1 MAKGG
6 SKAKTKETS
15 GRVADNRKAFHNY
28 FIEETLEAGMQL
40 AGTEVRSAR
49 EGGVNLTDSYVR
61 MDKGE
66 AWLIGSRFD
75 PYKPAGPAN
84 HDPARP
90 RKLLLHRRQIDRM
103 AGRIKLEGLTLVVTK
118 IYFDGNGRLKAE
130 LGLAKGKKLHDKR
143 ATARDQDA
151 KREIAR
157 GMRRR
162 G

>member
-1 MAKGG
+1 VAK
-6 SKAKTKETS
+6 SAKAKTKETS

-28 FIEETLEAGMQL
+28 FIEETIEAGMQL

-75 PYKPAGPAN
+75 PYKPAGQQN

-90 RKLLLHRRQIDRM
+90 RKLLLHRRQIDRL

-118 IYFDGNGRLKAE
+118 IYFDKNGRLKAE
-130 LGLAKGKKLHDKR
+130 LGLAKGKKMHDKR
-143 ATARDQDA
+143 ATSREKDA

-157 GMRRR
+157 AMRQR

>member
-1 MAKGG
+1 
-6 SKAKTKETS
+6 
-15 GRVADNRKAFHNY
+15 
-28 FIEETLEAGMQL
+28 
-40 AGTEVRSAR
+40 
-49 EGGVNLTDSYVR
+49 
-61 MDKGE
+61 MDKWE

-75 PYKPAGPAN
+75 PYKPAGQQN

-90 RKLLLHRRQIDRM
+90 RKLLLHRRQIDRL

-118 IYFDGNGRLKAE
+118 IYFDTNGRLKAE

-143 ATARDQDA
+143 ATSRDKDA

-157 GMRRR
+157 AMRQR

>member
-1 MAKGG
+1 VAK
-6 SKAKTKETS
+6 SAKKTKETS

-61 MDKGE
+61 MDKGD

-75 PYKPAGPAN
+75 PYKPAGQQN

-90 RKLLLHRRQIDRM
+90 RKLLLHRRQIDRL

-118 IYFDGNGRLKAE
+118 IYFDTNGRLKAE

-143 ATARDQDA
+143 ATSRDKDA

-157 GMRRR
+157 AMRQR

>member
-1 MAKGG
+1 MAKA
-6 SKAKTKETS
+6 SKKTKETS

-28 FIEETLEAGMQL
+28 FIEETIEAGMQL

-75 PYKPAGPAN
+75 PYKPAGQQN

-90 RKLLLHRRQIDRM
+90 RKLLLHRRQIDRL

-118 IYFDGNGRLKAE
+118 IYFDKNGRLKAE

-143 ATARDQDA
+143 ATSREKDA

-157 GMRRR
+157 AMRQR

>member
-1 MAKGG
+1 MAK
-6 SKAKTKETS
+6 SAKKTKETS

-28 FIEETLEAGMQL
+28 FIEETIEAGMQL

-75 PYKPAGPAN
+75 PYKPAGQQN

-90 RKLLLHRRQIDRM
+90 RKLLLHRRQIDELL
-103 AGRIKLEGLTLVVTK
+103 GRARAKGQTIVPL
-118 IYFDGNGRLKAE
+118 RLYLSRGQAE
-130 LGLAKGKKLHDKR
+130 LAQHWNYPLIRCPD
-143 ATARDQDA
+143 
-151 KREIAR
+151 
-157 GMRRR
+157 
-162 G
+162 

>member
-1 MAKGG
+1 MAKAA
-6 SKAKTKETS
+6 SKKTKETS

-28 FIEETLEAGMQL
+28 FIEETIEAGMQL

-75 PYKPAGPAN
+75 PYKPAGPQN
-84 HDPARP
+84 HEPDRA
-90 RKLLLHRRQIDRM
+90 RKLLLHRRQIDRL

-118 IYFDGNGRLKAE
+118 IYFDQNGRLKAE

-143 ATARDQDA
+143 ATARDKDA

-157 GMRRR
+157 AMHRRR
-162 G
+162 

>member
-1 MAKGG
+1 MAKA
-6 SKAKTKETS
+6 KAKTKETS

-75 PYKPAGPAN
+75 PYKPAGQQN

-118 IYFDGNGRLKAE
+118 IYFDKNGRLKAE

-143 ATARDQDA
+143 ATSREKDA

-157 GMRRR
+157 AMRQR

>member
-1 MAKGG
+1 MAKT
-6 SKAKTKETS
+6 ATRTKETS
-15 GRVADNRKAFHNY
+15 GRVADNRKVFHNY

-40 AGTEVRSAR
+40 TGTEVRSAR

-61 MDKGE
+61 VDKSE
-66 AWLIGSRFD
+66 TWLIGCRFA

-84 HDPARP
+84 HDPDRP
-90 RKLLLHRRQIDRM
+90 RKLLLHRRQIDRL
-103 AGRIKLEGLTLVVTK
+103 AGRVKLEGLTLVVTK
-118 IYFDGNGRLKAE
+118 IYFDANGRLKAE

-143 ATARDQDA
+143 ATARDKDA
-151 KREIAR
+151 KREIER

>member
-1 MAKGG
+1 VAK
-6 SKAKTKETS
+6 SAKKTKETS

-75 PYKPAGPAN
+75 PYKPAGQQN

-90 RKLLLHRRQIDRM
+90 RKLLLHRRQIDRL

-118 IYFDGNGRLKAE
+118 IYFDTNGRLKAE

-143 ATARDQDA
+143 ATSRDKDA

-157 GMRRR
+157 AMRQR

>member
-1 MAKGG
+1 VAK
-6 SKAKTKETS
+6 SAKSKTKETA

-75 PYKPAGPAN
+75 PYKPAGQQN

-118 IYFDGNGRLKAE
+118 IYFDKNGRLKAE

-143 ATARDQDA
+143 ATSREKDA

-157 GMRRR
+157 AMRQR

>member
-1 MAKGG
+1 MAKA
-6 SKAKTKETS
+6 SAKKTKETS

-28 FIEETLEAGMQL
+28 FIEETIEAGMQL

-75 PYKPAGPAN
+75 PYKPAGQQN

-90 RKLLLHRRQIDRM
+90 RKLLLHRRQIDRL

-118 IYFDGNGRLKAE
+118 IYFDQNGRLKAE
-130 LGLAKGKKLHDKR
+130 LG
-143 ATARDQDA
+143 
-151 KREIAR
+151 
-157 GMRRR
+157 
-162 G
+162 

>member
-1 MAKGG
+1 MAKSAG
-6 SKAKTKETS
+6 KKTKETS

-28 FIEETLEAGMQL
+28 FIEETIEAGMQL

-75 PYKPAGPAN
+75 PYKPAGQQN
-84 HDPARP
+84 HEPNRA
-90 RKLLLHRRQIDRM
+90 RKLLLHRRQIDRL

-118 IYFDGNGRLKAE
+118 IYFDKNGRLKAE

-143 ATARDQDA
+143 STERDKDA

-157 GMRRR
+157 AMRQR

>member
-1 MAKGG
+1 VAK
-6 SKAKTKETS
+6 SAKKTKETS

-28 FIEETLEAGMQL
+28 FIEETIEAGMQL

-75 PYKPAGPAN
+75 PYKPAGQQN

-90 RKLLLHRRQIDRM
+90 RKLLLHRRQIDRL

-118 IYFDGNGRLKAE
+118 IYFDTNGRLKAE

-143 ATARDQDA
+143 ADLRKKDDEREMARA
-151 KREIAR
+151 VRNR
-157 GMRRR
+157 
-162 G
+162 